1 MAKVFSRNKLLF
13 LIFVTIVVALASCRG
28 DRTPLLPN
36 VTGRAGEVVLVM
48 NAPIWETEAGKS
60 IGLVLNDEHPA
71 LPQAEPMFNVVRIAH
86 AAFSNIFKTHRN
98 IIVVNISDQFT
109 DTRMNVRRNVWAKP
123 QIVMEIN
130 AVDNDAFQKFVAGQ
144 GERIIEELLDAERV
158 RIVEYNL
165 QYENRN
171 LRNQLIE
178 SLNVSIVFP
187 PGYELNIDTTDFAW
201 VGFSPPTQDVIQG
214 VFVYQYDYTDKET
227 FTPEYLIEKRNQ
239 FLRSYVQGD
248 RPNSWMSTEM
258 QASPQ
263 FSQFMDGSRYVARL
277 AGLWRVENDF
287 MGGPFISHTTLDEE
301 RNRVITVEGFVYAP
315 GVKKRNLLRQVEAII
330 STLEIVE

>member
-13 LIFVTIVVALASCRG
+13 LILATIVVALASCRG

-60 IGLVLNDEHPA
+60 IGLVLNEEHPA
-71 LPQAEPMFNVVRIAH
+71 LPQSEPMFNVVRIAH

-165 QYENRN
+165 QYENRA
-171 LRNQLIE
+171 LREQLIE
-178 SLNVSIVFP
+178 SLNVSMVFP
-187 PGYELNIDTTDFAW
+187 PGYVFIIDTTDFAW
-201 VGFSPPTQDVIQG
+201 VRFSPPTTETIQG

-227 FTPEYLIEKRNQ
+227 FTPDFLIEKRNQ
-239 FLRSYVQGD
+239 FLRRYVQGEM
-248 RPNSWMSTEM
+248 PNSWMSTEL
-258 QASPQ
+258 QVFPQ
-263 FSQFMDGSRYVARL
+263 FSQFMVGSRYIARL
-277 AGLWRVENDF
+277 AGLWRLENDF

-330 STLEIVE
+330 STLEIPE

>member
-1 MAKVFSRNKLLF
+1 MAKNISMNKLLI
-13 LIFVTIVVALASCRG
+13 LIYLTIGLTFYSCRG

-48 NAPIWETEAGKS
+48 NAAVWETEAGKS
-60 IGLVLNDEHPA
+60 LGLILNEEHPA
-71 LPQAEPMFNVVRIAH
+71 LPQVEPMFNVVRIAH
-86 AAFSNIFKTHRN
+86 GAFSNIFKTHRN
-98 IIVVNISDQFT
+98 IVVVNISNQFT

-123 QIVMEIN
+123 QVLMEIN
-130 AVDNDAFQKFVAGQ
+130 AVDNDSFQKFMAVQ
-144 GERIIEELLDAERV
+144 GERIIEELLDAERS
-158 RIVEYNL
+158 RIVQYNR
-165 QYENRN
+165 QYEDRV
-171 LRNQLIE
+171 LRDQLIE
-178 SLNVSIVFP
+178 SLNVSVVFP
-187 PGYELNIDTTDFAW
+187 PGYELNMDTTDFAW

-239 FLRSYVQGD
+239 FLRRYVPGD

-263 FSQFMDGSRYVARL
+263 FSQFMDGSRYIARL

-330 STLEIVE
+330 YTLEIPE